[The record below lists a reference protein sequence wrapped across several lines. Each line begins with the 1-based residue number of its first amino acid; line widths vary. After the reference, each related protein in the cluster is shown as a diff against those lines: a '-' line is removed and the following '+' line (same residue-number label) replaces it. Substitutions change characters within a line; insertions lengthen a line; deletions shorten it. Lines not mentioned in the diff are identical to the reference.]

1 MLSQNTIIQM
11 FDKDILISE
20 ETLVS
25 FVEKNQDNEEMLDA
39 IHLLKHF
46 GEIQIT
52 TDAGDLTLTL
62 KLKD

>member
-1 MLSQNTIIQM
+1 M

>member
-1 MLSQNTIIQM
+1 MVLS
-11 FDKDILISE
+11 FACSGERSK
-20 ETLVS
+20 
-25 FVEKNQDNEEMLDA
+25 KNQDNEEMLDA